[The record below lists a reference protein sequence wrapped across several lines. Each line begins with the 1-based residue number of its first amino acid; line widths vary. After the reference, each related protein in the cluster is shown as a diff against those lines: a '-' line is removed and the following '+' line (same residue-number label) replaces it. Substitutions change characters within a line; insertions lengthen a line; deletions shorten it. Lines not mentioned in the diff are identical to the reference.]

1 MDAAVSA
8 QTPYE
13 MLGGA
18 SVVAAIV
25 DRFYR
30 LMDEEEGYADVR
42 AMHEAD
48 LTRVRAGLTEY
59 LNGWLGG
66 PRDWFE
72 RGVCMMSVHRSLAI
86 TPEAARQW
94 AEAMS
99 RAIADQ
105 PDVDEKLGLEMA
117 RRLSQMALAMG
128 RADKS

>member
-1 MDAAVSA
+1 MDAPVTA

-30 LMDEEEGYADVR
+30 LMDEEEGYAAIR
-42 AMHEAD
+42 AMHEED
-48 LTRVRAGLTEY
+48 LTRVRAGLAEF
-59 LNGWLGG
+59 LNAWLGG
-66 PRDWFE
+66 PRDWFD
-72 RGVCMMSVHRSLAI
+72 RGVCMMSIHRNLAI
-86 TPEAARQW
+86 SPEAARQW

-105 PDVDEKLGLEMA
+105 PDVDEKLAVAMA
-117 RRLSQMALAMG
+117 HRLSQMALAMG
-128 RADKS
+128 GAGEG